1 VIPTPDE
8 PARSNG
14 AAPTPRV
21 SVVIP
26 SFENARFIE
35 QTVHS
40 VLDQTFTDFELVISD
55 HSSTDGTWELL
66 QQFADDPRVRLT
78 QVAAGGGA
86 PANWTA
92 VTAQARGE
100 LLKLVCG
107 DDLLYPTALAE
118 QVAAFDA
125 YPEAVLVS
133 ALRDIVDAEGR
144 PLLRARGLQGLS
156 GLVPG
161 DRAVRRTVAAGTNV
175 FGEPMCILV
184 RRSALIA
191 AGGWDAR
198 FPYLIDQATFARVL
212 RRGPMV
218 ALRRPLAAFRV
229 SDQQWSVGLARR
241 QAAHAREFHR
251 TVAREAPG
259 LLTTRDRVSGDVRA
273 TATAYARRALYVAL
287 RLRSRLPVNRK
298 QPDRHT
304 PLDRIAQ

>member
-1 VIPTPDE
+1 VR
-8 PARSNG
+8 PAPELPAKSG
-14 AAPTPRV
+14 ASGTPRV

-26 SFENARFIE
+26 SFDNARFIE
-35 QTVHS
+35 QTVRS
-40 VLDQTFTDFELVISD
+40 VLDQTFPDFELVISD

-66 QQFADDPRVRLT
+66 RQFADDPRVRLT

-125 YPEAVLVS
+125 FPEAVLVS
-133 ALRDIVDAEGR
+133 SQRDIVDSEGK
-144 PLLRARGLQGLS
+144 PVLRGRGLQGLA

-175 FGEPMCILV
+175 FGEPVCILV

-198 FPYLIDQATFARVL
+198 SPYLIDQATFARVL

-218 ALRRPLAAFRV
+218 ALRRPLAAFRI
-229 SDQQWSVGLARR
+229 SEQQWSVGLAR
-241 QAAHAREFHR
+241 QQGAHAREFHR
-251 TVAREAPG
+251 TVAREDPR
-259 LLTTRDRVSGDVRA
+259 LLTRRDKVSGDVRA
-273 TATAYARRALYVAL
+273 SAMAYARRAVYLGM
-287 RLRSRLPVNRK
+287 RLRRAGQLRWSSRLR
-298 QPDRHT
+298 
-304 PLDRIAQ
+304 